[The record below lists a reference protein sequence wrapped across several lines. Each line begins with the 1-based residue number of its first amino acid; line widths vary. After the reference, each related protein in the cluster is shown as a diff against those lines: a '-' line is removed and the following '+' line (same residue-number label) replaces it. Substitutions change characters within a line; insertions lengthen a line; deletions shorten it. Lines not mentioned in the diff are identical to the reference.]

1 MENKLVLGTAQL
13 GMDYGINN
21 KTGKP
26 SSEDSYKIIKTAW
39 GQGIRYFDTAQSY
52 GNSEAILGSAIKKLG
67 IQDKAFIISKIKG
80 VLAGLDEGELLSSIE
95 KSLKVLNVKKLYS
108 LLLHDSLN
116 LDLWNDN
123 TRRVI
128 KKIKINNISK
138 KIGISVYS
146 YKDAL
151 KALDLNDIDMIQMP
165 FNIFDQAYYSK
176 GIFLEA
182 KKRNKI
188 VLLRSVF
195 LQGLLLMDIKDLSA
209 NQKHFEKYLKKRDEL
224 CKSLK
229 MDKKELAMGYV
240 KKRASGSFIVLGAE
254 IPSQV
259 TETISIL
266 NNSDMSEV
274 NAKIIEKELAV
285 LDENIINPSKWNK

>member
-1 MENKLVLGTAQL
+1 MEDKLVLGTAQL
-13 GMDYGINN
+13 GMNYGINN

-52 GNSEAILGSAIKKLG
+52 GNSEILLGNAIKKLG
-67 IQDKAFIISKIKG
+67 IQNKAFIISKIKG